1 MSDMITI
8 GHTVTHYRALRWGKK
23 KKKKKKERERERSSI
38 SLLLFF
44 EKCVDNA
51 QR

>member
-23 KKKKKKERERERSSI
+23 KKKKKKRERKIVHFPFAILREMR
-38 SLLLFF
+38 
-44 EKCVDNA
+44 
-51 QR
+51 